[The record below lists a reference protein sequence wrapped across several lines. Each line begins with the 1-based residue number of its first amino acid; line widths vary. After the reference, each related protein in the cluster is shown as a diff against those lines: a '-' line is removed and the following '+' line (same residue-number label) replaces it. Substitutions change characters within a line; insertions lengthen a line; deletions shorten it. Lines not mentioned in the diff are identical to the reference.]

1 LNTLKTITCCLA
13 AALSAE
19 APMAAAS
26 APGVPAHQLR
36 IGAAK
41 VDITPTDLAG
51 LNPMGGGAFSG
62 VHDAI
67 YARALILEDG
77 RTAVAIVSIDAIEV
91 GDMTPLR
98 QRIAS
103 EVGIPFGNIMITA
116 THDHSAPRI
125 GDVSPGALAHPGG
138 VESRAFTQRVFDQVV
153 GALKRAKANE
163 KAGSFGLGKGTADV
177 NVNRDEYVPGKG
189 WGLGFNPDGP
199 SDKTVWV
206 LRFDDDR
213 GKPIAV
219 LFNYAVHNDV
229 TLGSNEISG
238 DLSGV
243 AQTYVERN
251 LGPDVIALWTMGAA
265 GDQDPRIF
273 PKSFGGPPSGGTKA
287 DGLPP
292 AMGGSTLDPAILT
305 LKYQA
310 MEAQGVMVGG
320 EVVRVAGTVRN
331 TSSDVRL
338 AAASRDVACPTKQG
352 VDQLSDMT
360 TVKVPNVDLR
370 LGVIL
375 INDVALA
382 SVGGEVVTNI
392 NTQLRR
398 SSPLANTI
406 MVTLANDRIG
416 YIADDAAYDRP
427 IFEVN
432 GSPMARGC
440 AENAIVDGLTGM
452 IRTSL
457 R

>member
-1 LNTLKTITCCLA
+1 M
-13 AALSAE
+13 AALSAG
-19 APMAAAS
+19 APIEAAS
-26 APGVPAHQLR
+26 APGGPAHQLR

-41 VDITPTDLAG
+41 VDITPTSLAG
-51 LNPMGGGAFSG
+51 LNPMGGGTFGAM
-62 VHDAI
+62 HDPI
-67 YARALILEDG
+67 YARTLILEDG
-77 RTAVAIVSIDAIEV
+77 KTAVAIVSIDAIEV

-103 EVGIPFGNIMITA
+103 EVGIPFSNIMITA

-138 VESRAFTQRVFDQVV
+138 AESRAFTQRVFNQVV
-153 GALKRAKANE
+153 DALKRAKANE
-163 KAGSFGLGKGTADV
+163 KVGSFGLGKGTADV

-189 WGLGFNPDGP
+189 WGMGFNPDGP

-229 TLGSNEISG
+229 TLGSNQISG

-243 AQTYVERN
+243 AQTYVEHN
-251 LGPDVIALWTMGAA
+251 LGPGVIALWTMGAA

-273 PKSFGGPPSGGTKA
+273 PRPFGSPPSGAKAGGPPPAISGGT
-287 DGLPP
+287 P
-292 AMGGSTLDPAILT
+292 DPAILA

-310 MEAQGVMVGG
+310 MEAQGVIVGG

-338 AAASRDVACPTKQG
+338 AAASHDVACPTKQG
-352 VDQLSDMT
+352 VNQLSDMT

-392 NTQLRR
+392 NTQLKR

-416 YIADDAAYDRP
+416 YIVDDAAYDRP

-440 AENAIVDGLTGM
+440 AEKAIVDGLTAM
-452 IRTSL
+452 IRSNL